1 MGGEKSGRGFVG
13 RARRSSERTFKEM
26 EIRTDT
32 GRRKKKKRKRKKR
45 KSSKNVKLTKG
56 RKRRGKG
63 LTGYP
68 DNHTGWAQSFPL

>member
-32 GRRKKKKRKRKKR
+32 GRRKKKKKEKGKNE
-45 KSSKNVKLTKG
+45 KVQKTSS
-56 RKRRGKG
+56 
-63 LTGYP
+63 
-68 DNHTGWAQSFPL
+68 

>member
-32 GRRKKKKRKRKKR
+32 GRRKKKKEKGKNEKVQ
-45 KSSKNVKLTKG
+45 KTSS
-56 RKRRGKG
+56 
-63 LTGYP
+63 
-68 DNHTGWAQSFPL
+68 